1 MLVVREF
8 KYSDLDQMMYHVAD
22 LFDQVNPP
30 EFYTMIYEH
39 WPEGFIVLEDE
50 GKVRGFI
57 IANLL
62 SADNVRILIMG
73 IVRGAQGKGFGKVL
87 LTEFSKRARSMNIKK
102 IMLEVRV
109 SNTKAQEFYASLGF
123 LATGILK
130 EFYQDSENAYTMEMK
145 I

>member
-1 MLVVREF
+1 MPVVREF
-8 KYSDLDQMMYHVAD
+8 QYSDLDQIMYHVAD

-30 EFYTMIYEH
+30 EFYTLIYEH

-50 GKVRGFI
+50 GKVHGFI

-62 SADNVRILIMG
+62 SADDARILIMG
-73 IVRGAQGKGFGKVL
+73 IVKDSQGKGYGKIFL
-87 LTEFSKRARSMNIKK
+87 KEFLDRARRANIKK
-102 IMLEVRV
+102 ILLEVRI

-123 LATGILK
+123 SATGILK
-130 EFYQDSENAYTMEMK
+130 EFYQDSEDAYSMEKK